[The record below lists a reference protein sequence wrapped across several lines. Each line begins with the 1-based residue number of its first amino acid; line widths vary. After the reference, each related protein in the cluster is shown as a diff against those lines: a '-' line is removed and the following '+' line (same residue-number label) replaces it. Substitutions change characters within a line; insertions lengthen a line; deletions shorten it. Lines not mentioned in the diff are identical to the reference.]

1 MVKRPAPAASAPD
14 GVCGVTVSSLAGRKN
29 SGAPQQTTKIA
40 APAKIRELETLL
52 RRLLKFHMVGVIGIG
67 VQLCFLF
74 VFRTVLH
81 LNYLLATALAVE
93 CAVLHNFL
101 WHEHFTWSDRSG
113 GSSGSLRRL
122 LRFNLSTGLISIV
135 GNLVLMRLLV
145 GSLHLQYML
154 ANILSIGACSLLNFW
169 ASDQMVFQAD
179 CARGIGFR
187 RNEKRD
193 GWGARSI
200 AV

>member
-1 MVKRPAPAASAPD
+1 M
-14 GVCGVTVSSLAGRKN
+14 TFLSSTEAWAR
-29 SGAPQQTTKIA
+29 
-40 APAKIRELETLL
+40 LL

-74 VFRTVLH
+74 LFRTVLH

-101 WHEHFTWSDRSG
+101 WHEHFTWSDRNSEGNSG
-113 GSSGSLRRL
+113 PLQRL

-145 GSLHLQYML
+145 GSLHMQYMI
-154 ANILSIGACSLLNFW
+154 ANILTIGACSLLNFW
-169 ASDQMVFQAD
+169 ASDQMVFQAGL
-179 CARGIGFR
+179 APK
-187 RNEKRD
+187 E
-193 GWGARSI
+193 
-200 AV
+200 

>member
-1 MVKRPAPAASAPD
+1 MSLL
-14 GVCGVTVSSLAGRKN
+14 SSTEAWAR
-29 SGAPQQTTKIA
+29 
-40 APAKIRELETLL
+40 LL

-169 ASDQMVFQAD
+169 ASDQMVFQAEL
-179 CARGIGFR
+179 AP
-187 RNEKRD
+187 EE
-193 GWGARSI
+193 
-200 AV
+200 

>member
-1 MVKRPAPAASAPD
+1 MFSLRRYLGRSAALSRRAAAM
-14 GVCGVTVSSLAGRKN
+14 TFLSSTEAWAR
-29 SGAPQQTTKIA
+29 
-40 APAKIRELETLL
+40 LL

-74 VFRTVLH
+74 AFRTVMH
-81 LNYLLATALAVE
+81 FNYLLATALAVE

-101 WHEHFTWSDRSG
+101 WHEHYTWRDRTNG
-113 GSSGSLRRL
+113 RRLQRL

-145 GSLHLQYML
+145 GSLHLQYMA

-169 ASDQMVFQAD
+169 ASDQVVFQAEL
-179 CARGIGFR
+179 APK
-187 RNEKRD
+187 E
-193 GWGARSI
+193 
-200 AV
+200 